1 MNKSEILVIDDEP
14 QIQKLL
20 SIVLESNGYRVS
32 SAMNGIDGIA
42 TAASRQPDLIL
53 LDIGL
58 PDKSGLEV
66 LRDLR
71 EWYSRPIIIL
81 SVQNGEE
88 EIVSALDAGAD
99 DYIAKP
105 FRTGELMARTRT
117 SLRRHSVDKG
127 VSLLVCGQ
135 ITIDLVART
144 VLLNGNHLKLTAT
157 EYNLLT
163 LFARN
168 EGKVLTHG
176 FLLKEVWGA
185 SYQSETQYLR
195 VFIGQLR
202 KKIEK
207 NANQPRYILTES
219 GVGYR
224 FVSDHIT

>member
-144 VLLNGNHLKLTAT
+144 VLFNGHHLKLTAT